1 MTFMELLFVLL
12 IFYFCEENINGTITK
27 RQKKLQ
33 QHDAHLRQR
42 RYLKGNAAIV
52 TLEASGKSRCEQ
64 GSIKYKDFFPTSF
77 KYSKYHSLGQNMLI
91 FDKCE
96 KIHRLFDKINANL
109 VLSSN
114 VFQTRK
120 TVSYADVVK
129 RLRGYFEYTFS
140 IREGMDRKFQFE
152 E

>member
-1 MTFMELLFVLL
+1 MDELYGTFICTPYFLFCVKKISMEQL
-12 IFYFCEENINGTITK
+12 
-27 RQKKLQ
+27 QKGRRSYSSMMPT
-33 QHDAHLRQR
+33 HLRQR

-77 KYSKYHSLGQNMLI
+77 KYSKYHSFGQNMLTI
-91 FDKCE
+91 DKCE

-120 TVSYADVVK
+120 NCILSTYSQK
-129 RLRGYFEYTFS
+129 ITWLL
-140 IREGMDRKFQFE
+140 
-152 E
+152 

>member
-1 MTFMELLFVLL
+1 
-12 IFYFCEENINGTITK
+12 
-27 RQKKLQ
+27 
-33 QHDAHLRQR
+33 
-42 RYLKGNAAIV
+42 
-52 TLEASGKSRCEQ
+52 
-64 GSIKYKDFFPTSF
+64 
-77 KYSKYHSLGQNMLI
+77 MLI

-120 TVSYADVVK
+120 TVSYADVIK

-152 E
+152 EWLLNVIGKIQKKEKKGLDSFEFLHIFWLVCSLAYQYAVFS